1 MIPKTR
7 ALALAEAFLVTFL
20 WSTSY
25 VLVKMGLR
33 EMNPL
38 AFATYRYVIASIILI
53 LPVFHW
59 RGAHM
64 ISLDLRRFLVLLLLG
79 FTGYFLAQGLQ
90 FFGLYYLPAVTVT
103 FILDLTPIFVLFL
116 GIVFL
121 KETPSISQFIGIA
134 ISLAGLFIFFANS
147 ALAFNEIIG
156 VILTFISGI
165 AWATYMTVTR
175 YHLREKNED
184 VVSLTAYSMA
194 FGSIMLL
201 GATILT
207 GNTVQVS
214 FDNWIIILYLSIVNT
229 ALAFALW
236 NHALKTLRA
245 YEQSIL
251 QNTMLIQIAL
261 LAHVFLNEALTTFK
275 ISGIIMVF
283 VGVLIVQLRSN
294 AKG

>member
-1 MIPKTR
+1 
-7 ALALAEAFLVTFL
+7 
-20 WSTSY
+20 
-25 VLVKMGLR
+25 MGLR

-147 ALAFNEIIG
+147 ALAFNEIID